1 MEPVKVK
8 IRNAEYLV
16 QGEDDEQQVQRIADY
31 VNDKL
36 KEIEQGSEGLSEK
49 RTAILAALDIA
60 GDYFQILREKEDLLS
75 KVRHRTQSL
84 IHSIDSVM
92 GPSEKRRDPS
102 YWGDFVETY
111 TTCLQMRNRSGQK
124 RTVGLVRHDGNEP
137 FNISFRTYP
146 HAPFGK
152 H

>member
-1 MEPVKVK
+1 MESVKVK

-36 KEIEQGSEGLSEK
+36 KEIEQGTDGLSEK

-75 KVRHRTQSL
+75 KVGQRTRSL
-84 IHSIDSVM
+84 IRSIDSVM
-92 GPSEKRRDPS
+92 GPSEKR
-102 YWGDFVETY
+102 
-111 TTCLQMRNRSGQK
+111 
-124 RTVGLVRHDGNEP
+124 
-137 FNISFRTYP
+137 
-146 HAPFGK
+146 
-152 H
+152 